1 MCSFRSLIFT
11 RTSSCGHTLSHSPLV
26 LQALPISPSALPSSR
41 AVSVYGLGGQAPR
54 QETGGAHSPFA
65 QQRAPRTAGA
75 LSLRTR
81 LTLFLPLGDQTLSEA
96 QRASVL
102 VQRLATLPESR
113 VRIAHPVA
121 AQAHWAPIP
130 PPPVLD
136 SVWVHT
142 ANGPQQS
149 SRCPCTSFRSGS
161 ILYTDWSWFR
171 SLIAIAIWPP

>member
-11 RTSSCGHTLSHSPLV
+11 RTSSCGHTLSHSPVV

-41 AVSVYGLGGQAPR
+41 AVSLLDSVVRTPTRDWGSSLPLRPAEGS
-54 QETGGAHSPFA
+54 AHSGCSLFA
-65 QQRAPRTAGA
+65 DPPD
-75 LSLRTR
+75 SL
-81 LTLFLPLGDQTLSEA
+81 FPLGDQTLSET

-102 VQRLATLPESR
+102 FQRLATLPESR

-121 AQAHWAPIP
+121 AQAHWTPIP
-130 PPPVLD
+130 PPPVLS